1 MPTTCMYIARV
12 GDPGRDWLDPIPE
25 KKKLDPDPTLK
36 KQNKLDTTLKK
47 KNRIKI
53 QPNKIPNLDFLSK

>member
-12 GDPGRDWLDPIPE
+12 GDPGRDWLDPIPD
-25 KKKLDPDPTLK
+25 KKLDLDPTLK